1 MLNKGAALSTN
12 ETRAEG
18 IQACSMLANTQVFS
32 QKTHRIKKQTRQ
44 QRGGSWLNKRKM
56 EGKINN
62 KLSQPRTHRTI
73 TKKKRPSSTI
83 IPEGLLSKGLNKE
96 F

>member
-1 MLNKGAALSTN
+1 
-12 ETRAEG
+12 
-18 IQACSMLANTQVFS
+18 MLANTQVFS
-32 QKTHRIKKQTRQ
+32 QKTNRIKKKIDKTAKRRVMAQ
-44 QRGGSWLNKRKM
+44 QAENGRKN
-56 EGKINN
+56 NN

-73 TKKKRPSSTI
+73 TKKKRPPSTI

>member
-1 MLNKGAALSTN
+1 M
-12 ETRAEG
+12 R
-18 IQACSMLANTQVFS
+18 ANTQVFS
-32 QKTHRIKKQTRQ
+32 QKPTGLKNRQ
-44 QRGGSWLNKRKM
+44 DSKEAGRGSTS
-56 EGKINN
+56 GKWKEEINN

-73 TKKKRPSSTI
+73 TKKKRPTSII

>member
-1 MLNKGAALSTN
+1 MAQQ
-12 ETRAEG
+12 AENG
-18 IQACSMLANTQVFS
+18 
-32 QKTHRIKKQTRQ
+32 R
-44 QRGGSWLNKRKM
+44 
-56 EGKINN
+56 KINN

>member
-1 MLNKGAALSTN
+1 M
-12 ETRAEG
+12 R
-18 IQACSMLANTQVFS
+18 ANTQVFS
-32 QKTHRIKKQTRQ
+32 QKTHRIKKNRQ
-44 QRGGSWLNKRKM
+44 DSKEAGHGSTS
-56 EGKINN
+56 GKWKEEINN